1 MIGIGAT
8 TKANKTFARI
18 KQGTNL
24 EESKIRMFQS
34 VWLMTASA
42 TDMQTNVY
50 QIDIQSRI
58 NATDVC
64 ECETS
69 KLYISVTFVLNTSN

>member
-42 TDMQTNVY
+42 TDMQTNVC

-64 ECETS
+64 ETS
-69 KLYISVTFVLNTSN
+69 KLHISVTFVFNTSN

>member
-42 TDMQTNVY
+42 TDMQTNVC

-64 ECETS
+64 ETS
-69 KLYISVTFVLNTSN
+69 KLYISVTFVFNTSN

>member
-8 TKANKTFARI
+8 TKANKTFAKI

-42 TDMQTNVY
+42 TDMQTNVC

-64 ECETS
+64 ETS
-69 KLYISVTFVLNTSN
+69 QLYIYL